1 MTPDVLEVACAC
13 GLMESDLAGLAE
25 MRGAFII
32 EGFSVSSKV
41 PCQTKLAGTGHS
53 SINTHASATLRNAL
67 SARVMM
73 EVDQIKIQNR

>member
-1 MTPDVLEVACAC
+1 MTLGVLEVACAC

-41 PCQTKLAGTGHS
+41 PCQAMLVGTGHS
-53 SINTHASATLRNAL
+53 SIILMRPLHSEIYYPP
-67 SARVMM
+67 V
-73 EVDQIKIQNR
+73 